1 VDIEK
6 RKVLNFQGQ
15 HHNDKMR
22 QHLFQH

>member
-1 VDIEK
+1 VDILK

-22 QHLFQH
+22 QNLFHL